1 MKRSFIKVLA
11 MYLFSSTCFAC
22 TTNFDNLLVESG
34 LDDGEIST
42 ISTIESSPSLLT
54 DVKATT
60 YFLGWSNVGDTTIRV
75 KADKDV
81 LPTLT
86 GKKVDLTPITKNTEG
101 NFRLLSVGGSLSAG
115 FRDGGLYREG
125 QLTAFP
131 NLIARQMGVTFD
143 QPLFDANDGNGS
155 GYKTLVD
162 IEPIASFKM
171 VKNNLGYEDSKA
183 EKLKPFKGKNIDHY
197 AFPGMNYDL
206 GYQGSNEKMNQ
217 KFSDRIFDNALKKSD
232 FNAALIKKQSTDFFI
247 IEAGYDDIVEGI
259 MIGGGGGVPNQNA
272 FTVTQ
277 ISETFKTLATDKA
290 KGVVLNV
297 PDVLDFPYFNQIT
310 NDKLNK
316 LSGVVIRVQR
326 GFGSKNYRSFNP
338 LRDKLLP
345 SPTVEKLMRGELK
358 NLILLGNDE
367 VLSKDD
373 GDDEWNRMMPGPY
386 NDVQISRKAKASNL
400 PVVDIYGLYKKIFAG
415 NYTTD
420 DGVKVNPDWVK
431 GNFFSAD
438 GIYPTAFGQAVIAN
452 EVIKTMNQFY
462 KLSIP
467 LVDTRF
473 FLKK

>member
-1 MKRSFIKVLA
+1 
-11 MYLFSSTCFAC
+11 
-22 TTNFDNLLVESG
+22 
-34 LDDGEIST
+34 
-42 ISTIESSPSLLT
+42 
-54 DVKATT
+54 
-60 YFLGWSNVGDTTIRV
+60 
-75 KADKDV
+75 
-81 LPTLT
+81 
-86 GKKVDLTPITKNTEG
+86 
-101 NFRLLSVGGSLSAG
+101 
-115 FRDGGLYREG
+115 
-125 QLTAFP
+125 
-131 NLIARQMGVTFD
+131 
-143 QPLFDANDGNGS
+143 
-155 GYKTLVD
+155 
-162 IEPIASFKM
+162 M
-171 VKNNLGYEDSKA
+171 VNNNLGYEDNKA

-217 KFSDRIFDNALKKSD
+217 KFSDRIFNNSLKKSD
-232 FNAALIKKQSTDFFI
+232 FNATLIKKQSTDFFI

-259 MIGGGGGVPNQNA
+259 MIGGGGGVPNQSA
-272 FTVTQ
+272 FTTTQ
-277 ISETFKTLATDKA
+277 ISETFKTLAMDKA

-310 NDKLNK
+310 NDKINK
-316 LSGVVIRVQR
+316 LTGVMIRVQR
-326 GFGSKNYRSFNP
+326 GFGSKSYRSFNP

-358 NLILLGNDE
+358 NLVLLGNDE

-415 NYTTD
+415 TYTTD
-420 DGVKVNPDWVK
+420 DGVKVNSDWVK